1 MNFGH
6 IEEKLKVISKQ
17 PRNRIKADRRK
28 FSMIKRK
35 RREPRIEPCGTHLNT
50 FSGVEN
56 FHELRHFVTLYSDE
70 RSLKL
75 KTHQQNQRNWAY

>member
-17 PRNRIKADRRK
+17 PCNSIKEDRRK
-28 FSMIKRK
+28 FSGIIRK
-35 RREPRIEPCGTHLNT
+35 REPRIEPCGTPLTT
-50 FSGVEN
+50 FSGVES
-56 FHELRHFVTLYSDE
+56 FHELRHFVTLHSDD

-75 KTHQQNQRNWAY
+75 ETHHPNQRNWAY